1 VKRRRLFIIIF
12 GCLAA
17 AILVLLVWP
26 REREPQY
33 NGVTLSTWLVCCGS
47 TNYAD
52 SLAAVD
58 AIRHI
63 GTNALPFL
71 IRWIQYEPG
80 WKDSLGRKILG
91 WPVIGNRRDVQKL
104 IWNMTQYRA
113 NTAVNGFKILGS
125 DANPTLPELQRM
137 ADNSKA
143 PETAIRA
150 TQCLIYMTQAFP
162 GRDYFDGVR
171 VR

>member
-1 VKRRRLFIIIF
+1 VKRWRLFIIIF
-12 GCLAA
+12 GSLAA
-17 AILVLLVWP
+17 VILVLLVWP

-33 NGVTLSTWLVCCGS
+33 NGVTLGNWLARYGG
-47 TNYAD
+47 TNQAD
-52 SLAAVD
+52 SVVAVD

-104 IWNMTQYRA
+104 IWNMTKYRA
-113 NTAVNGFKILGS
+113 NNAVDGFKILGS
-125 DANPTLPELQRM
+125 QANPALPELQRM
-137 ADNSKA
+137 ADNPKA
-143 PETAIRA
+143 PYTALRA
-150 TQCLIYMTQAFP
+150 TECLILMTQRFP
-162 GRDYFDGVR
+162 GFDNAPFR
-171 VR
+171 